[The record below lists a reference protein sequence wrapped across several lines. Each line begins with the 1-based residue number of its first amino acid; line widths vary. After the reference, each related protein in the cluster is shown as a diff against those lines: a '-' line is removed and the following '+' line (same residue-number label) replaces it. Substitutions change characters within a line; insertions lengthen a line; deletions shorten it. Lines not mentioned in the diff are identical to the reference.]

1 MTHSRWEATVA
12 VMSTISVA
20 VFTIQRALRILDPIF
35 ELCVFHLPTL
45 LSIVLYLHE
54 SMARP
59 KQAP

>member
-1 MTHSRWEATVA
+1 
-12 VMSTISVA
+12 MSTISVA